1 MTHPQQP
8 PGAGASPIPFRK
20 IAAVWLIAATVAV
33 LQSAT
38 QLVHMG
44 ANRRAWALLALTF
57 VGWLVWAPLTP
68 PIIRLTR
75 RYPLE
80 RGKLAKAVAV
90 HLAAAFVF
98 VTFMGLLWEVMAR
111 VSTDASGLAGA
122 SAYPGYRHWRAM
134 LSPVGNAMVGF
145 VTYGCIVGAVT
156 ALDAVDRSHRAALAA
171 ARLARDVAQAREQ
184 AIKMQVHPHFLFN
197 TLHAVSVLITEDPR
211 TARAMVVHL
220 GDFLRATLARASRA
234 EVTLR
239 EELELLTHYLDVERL
254 RFGDRLAVDIAADE
268 DVLDAYVPDLVLQPL
283 AENAI
288 KHGVS
293 TRPGANRISVRAA
306 RCGQRL
312 VLTVEDEGGGSIPP
326 EMREG
331 IGLRSTRRRLA
342 HLYGDDCGLTLA
354 PREAGGAR
362 ATVTLPFH
370 LEPLGDGRAAAMDDD
385 DAA

>member
-1 MTHPQQP
+1 VATDAAGL
-8 PGAGASPIPFRK
+8 GAGP
-20 IAAVWLIAATVAV
+20 
-33 LQSAT
+33 
-38 QLVHMG
+38 
-44 ANRRAWALLALTF
+44 
-57 VGWLVWAPLTP
+57 
-68 PIIRLTR
+68 
-75 RYPLE
+75 
-80 RGKLAKAVAV
+80 
-90 HLAAAFVF
+90 
-98 VTFMGLLWEVMAR
+98 
-111 VSTDASGLAGA
+111 SGF
-122 SAYPGYRHWRAM
+122 PGYRHWRAM

-171 ARLARDVAQAREQ
+171 ARLERDVAQAREQ

-197 TLHAVSVLITEDPR
+197 TLHAVSVLISEDPA

-254 RFGDRLAVDIAADE
+254 RFGDRLAVHVAADE
-268 DVLDAYVPDLVLQPL
+268 EVLDAYVPDLLLQPL

-293 TRPGANRISVRAA
+293 SRTGAHRITVRATK
-306 RCGQRL
+306 REQRL
-312 VLTVEDEGGGSIPP
+312 VLTVDDEGGGSIPP
-326 EMREG
+326 GVREG

-342 HLYGDDCGLTLA
+342 HLYGDDCGLTLT
-354 PREAGGAR
+354 PRPAGGAR
-362 ATVTLPFH
+362 AAVTLPFH
-370 LEPLGDGRAAAMDDD
+370 LEPVGDGQPASAGDD